1 MKGAALSIVFAF
13 MLTLIGLPVSTE
25 ARCRT
30 VGESASLATEIGT
43 FPLYPAERLVQIG
56 EQRDNGALMWA
67 GYVIG
72 VPLFVPAAATAMIG
86 AGVGALSHPWTK
98 CIETEEQRMPE
109 IQAVRALAKANHDR
123 PEHVR

>member
-1 MKGAALSIVFAF
+1 MKITVPLILLTVALLPALS
-13 MLTLIGLPVSTE
+13 E

-30 VGESASLATEIGT
+30 VGESASLGSEYGT

-56 EQRDNGALMWA
+56 EKRDNPVMMWA
-67 GYVIG
+67 GYIVG
-72 VPLFVPAAATAMIG
+72 VPLFVPAAATAIVG

-109 IQAVRALAKANHDR
+109 IQAVRALTTS
-123 PEHVR
+123 EQ